1 MVLDEIVASASQNI
15 GPYIIFGG
23 LIVGGMKLVNN
34 YYVTKLG
41 NVVKDLRKEHQ
52 DGIDTITKLIDE
64 KISTNNKWIER
75 LDKTVHEML
84 LGKKSD

>member
-15 GPYIIFGG
+15 GPYVIFGG

-34 YYVTKLG
+34 YYVAKLS
-41 NVVKDLRKEHQ
+41 NAVRDLRKEHT
-52 DGIDTITKLIDE
+52 DGVNTMTRLIDE
-64 KISTNNKWIER
+64 KIETNNKWIER

-84 LGKKSD
+84 LGDKK